1 MQGADW
7 EFGKNVYLC
16 KLKCKILALRDMA
29 KTIHT
34 ILYDDELDG
43 SKIITM
49 DNCVCQLFDIKRG
62 YDALIRDARED
73 LSKPALDILL
83 NRNKRKA
90 YIGET
95 DDFLQRIASHNAKK
109 EFWDEVLAFM
119 ANDNSLTTTE
129 VRYLESLSYE
139 IARNAKSFDLSE
151 NTQVPKRP
159 FVQKIQEYKIKDF
172 FKYVTLLTKFVGCD
186 LFEKNPNG
194 LQGLQPVHKP
204 IKVEL
209 DIKADDLQGKVSIR
223 LNGTMYKTKGLM
235 GYAIVKE
242 YLKAYPQVSIE
253 ELKDIFHNA
262 LLGRWGAWNFIED
275 DIEAARKLKEETSMY
290 RHLVKDEF
298 ILTSGDG
305 VRFVV
310 SNQWEKANVIN
321 LLQIAK
327 NEGWSFEIIK

>member
-1 MQGADW
+1 
-7 EFGKNVYLC
+7 
-16 KLKCKILALRDMA
+16 MA

-34 ILYDDELDG
+34 ILYDDVLDG
-43 SKIITM
+43 SKIVTM
-49 DNCVCQLFDIKRG
+49 DNCVCQLFDIKRD
-62 YDALIRDARED
+62 YDTLIRDTKED
-73 LSKPALDILL
+73 LSKPALYILL
-83 NRNKRKA
+83 NRDNRKA

-109 EFWDEVLAFM
+109 GFWDEALAFM

-139 IARNAKSFDLSE
+139 IAKSANSYDLSE

-186 LFEKNPNG
+186 LFERNRNSQ
-194 LQGLQPVHKP
+194 QGIQLVHKP
-204 IKVEL
+204 IKL
-209 DIKADDLQGKVSIR
+209 DLNVKPEDLEGKVTIR
-223 LNGTMYKTKGLM
+223 LNGIEYKTKGMM

-242 YLKAYPQVSIE
+242 YLKAHPKTTIE

-275 DIEAARKLKEETSMY
+275 DIEAARNLKDETSMN
-290 RHLVKDEF
+290 RHMLKDEF
-298 ILTSGDG
+298 VLTSGDG

-310 SNQWEKANVIN
+310 SNQWEKGNVLN

-327 NEGWSFEIIK
+327 NEGWKYEIIK

>member
-1 MQGADW
+1 
-7 EFGKNVYLC
+7 
-16 KLKCKILALRDMA
+16 MA

-34 ILYDDELDG
+34 ILYDDVLEG
-43 SKIITM
+43 SRIVTM
-49 DNCVCQLFDIKRG
+49 DNCVCQLYDIKRD
-62 YDALIRDARED
+62 YDSLIRDEKEV
-73 LSKPALDILL
+73 LSKPALYVLL
-83 NRNKRKA
+83 NRENHKA

-109 EFWDEVLAFM
+109 GFWDEALAFM

-139 IARNAKSFDLSE
+139 IARNANSYDLSE
-151 NTQVPKRP
+151 NTQIPKKP

-172 FKYVTLLTKFVGCD
+172 FKYVMLLTKFVGCD
-186 LFEKNPNG
+186 LFEKNRNAQQG
-194 LQGLQPVHKP
+194 FLQVHKP
-204 IKVEL
+204 IKL
-209 DIKADDLQGKVSIR
+209 DLEVKAEDLQGRVVIR
-223 LNGTMYKTKGLM
+223 LNGTEYKTKGLM

-242 YLKAYPQVSIE
+242 FLKAHPNTTIE
-253 ELKDIFHNA
+253 ELKDTFHNA

-275 DIEAARKLKEETSMY
+275 DIEAARNLKEETSMY
-290 RHLVKDEF
+290 RHLLKEEY

-310 SNQWEKANVIN
+310 SNQWEKANVLN

-327 NEGWSFEIIK
+327 NEGWSYEIIK